1 MKAGLKEYKSPVSA
15 LGTGSETVLSANE
28 RRMLFT
34 KRVDEKRNRGE
45 LSTGKTLSNTQSIL

>member
-1 MKAGLKEYKSPVSA
+1 MKAGLKEFKSPVS

-45 LSTGKTLSNTQSIL
+45 LSTGENH